1 MKALARDTLKYAK
14 MLEEA
19 GVPRKQAEAHI
30 ETTNTM
36 MNDYFASKDDL
47 LAVEHRLEAQIS
59 SVRNELK
66 TEIASV
72 KNELK
77 TEIASVKSELK
88 QDMLTL
94 KQELTVMMGKL
105 FAWQGGIIIA
115 VIGIA
120 VAILRH

>member
-1 MKALARDTLKYAK
+1 MKASARDTLKYAK

-47 LAVEHRLEAQIS
+47 LAV
-59 SVRNELK
+59 RNELK

-72 KNELK
+72 RSELK
-77 TEIASVKSELK
+77 EEITSVKSELK
-88 QDMLTL
+88 QDILKL